1 MSKKGS
7 IYKQICQELVRIS
20 QLFPDFS
27 LARFIIDE
35 NVTLE
40 DGKGWYA
47 NLKTFREKL
56 ELDNHV
62 MCDDEE
68 TQKILDE
75 GLRIQSIIAKQQL
88 YGKD

>member
-1 MSKKGS
+1 MSKQN
-7 IYKQICQELVRIS
+7 IYKQICQELLKIS

-27 LARFIIDE
+27 LSRFIIEE

-40 DGKGWYA
+40 DGKGFHY

-68 TQKILDE
+68 TQKIMDE